1 MERGLFPFSVLLGF
15 ISFLFYFTDFFFFGG
30 GGGRGGGG
38 SSVVVS
44 DAFKR
49 QIQMESYFYTQC

>member
-1 MERGLFPFSVLLGF
+1 MERGLFRFFILLIF
-15 ISFLFYFTDFFFFGG
+15 FL

>member
-1 MERGLFPFSVLLGF
+1 MERGLFRFFILL
-15 ISFLFYFTDFFFFGG
+15 IFFF

>member
-1 MERGLFPFSVLLGF
+1 MERVLFRFFILL
-15 ISFLFYFTDFFFFGG
+15 IFFFL

>member
-1 MERGLFPFSVLLGF
+1 MWNGVYFRFLFYLVLFPFYFILLIF
-15 ISFLFYFTDFFFFGG
+15 FLGG
-30 GGGRGGGG
+30 GGGGG

>member
-1 MERGLFPFSVLLGF
+1 MERVLFRFFILL
-15 ISFLFYFTDFFFFGG
+15 IFFFFW

-38 SSVVVS
+38 YSVVVS

>member
-1 MERGLFPFSVLLGF
+1 MERVLFRFFILL
-15 ISFLFYFTDFFFFGG
+15 IFFFFWGAGG
-30 GGGRGGGG
+30 GGGG

>member
-1 MERGLFPFSVLLGF
+1 MERDLFRFFILLIF
-15 ISFLFYFTDFFFFGG
+15 FL

>member
-1 MERGLFPFSVLLGF
+1 MERGLFRFFILL
-15 ISFLFYFTDFFFFGG
+15 IFFWG

-44 DAFKR
+44 DALKR

>member
-1 MERGLFPFSVLLGF
+1 MERGLFRFSVLLGF
-15 ISFLFYFTDFFFFGG
+15 ISFLFYFTDFFLWG
-30 GGGRGGGG
+30 GGGRGGAG

>member
-1 MERGLFPFSVLLGF
+1 MERVLFRFFILL
-15 ISFLFYFTDFFFFGG
+15 IFFFFG

>member
-1 MERGLFPFSVLLGF
+1 MERVLFRFFILL
-15 ISFLFYFTDFFFFGG
+15 IFFFFW

>member
-1 MERGLFPFSVLLGF
+1 MERGLFRFFILL
-15 ISFLFYFTDFFFFGG
+15 IFFW

>member
-1 MERGLFPFSVLLGF
+1 MERGLFRFFILLIF
-15 ISFLFYFTDFFFFGG
+15 FLG
-30 GGGRGGGG
+30 GGGRGGRG

>member
-1 MERGLFPFSVLLGF
+1 MWNGVYFGFLFYLVLFPFYFILL
-15 ISFLFYFTDFFFFGG
+15 IFFFG

-49 QIQMESYFYTQC
+49 QIQMESYFYTQS

>member
-1 MERGLFPFSVLLGF
+1 MERVLFRFFILL
-15 ISFLFYFTDFFFFGG
+15 IFFFLG